1 MRSPAETEAAMAA
14 ALLDPAARAPGGA
27 RFAVHRN
34 NVVAGLVAAL
44 GAAYPAVRALTGEAF
59 FDAAA
64 ALHVRA
70 FPPRSPVMLLYGE
83 AFADWIEAFPPAGG
97 LPWIGDVARLERAW
111 LEAFHEAEAEP
122 LSGARLAALAPGRA
136 EGARLR
142 PHPAL
147 RLVAS
152 RHPAVSLWEASTGR
166 GAPAVDP
173 ARAET
178 AIVSR
183 PGAEVAVRIA
193 EPGEA
198 ALVSALLAGE
208 TLGEMAE
215 RAAAGA
221 FDLSAELARAFETGM
236 IAEIEE

>member
-1 MRSPAETEAAMAA
+1 MAA
-14 ALLDPAARAPGGA
+14 ALFDPAAPGPGGL

-83 AFADWIEAFPPAGG
+83 AFPKWIESFPPAEG
-97 LPWIGDVARLERAW
+97 LPYLGGVARLERAW
-111 LEAFHEAEAEP
+111 LEAFHAAEAEP
-122 LSGARLAALAPGRA
+122 ASGARLAALAPERRA
-136 EGARLR
+136 GARLR
-142 PHPAL
+142 LHPAL

-152 RHPAVSLWEASTGR
+152 RHPAASLWAAATGR
-166 GAPAVDP
+166 EGGKVDLN
-173 ARAET
+173 RAET
-178 AIVSR
+178 AIVAR
-183 PGAEVAVRIA
+183 PGAEVSVRVA

-198 ALVSALLAGE
+198 ALIAAALEGE

-221 FDLSAELARAFETGM
+221 FDLSVELARALRGGL
-236 IAEIEE
+236 IAGIEE

>member
-1 MRSPAETEAAMAA
+1 MAA
-14 ALLDPAARAPGGA
+14 ALLDPAAPAPGGA

-70 FPPRSPVMLLYGE
+70 FPPSSPVMLLYGE
-83 AFADWIEAFPPAGG
+83 AFPDWIARFPPAGG
-97 LPWIGDVARLERAW
+97 LPYIGDVARLERAW
-111 LEAFHEAEAEP
+111 LETFHAAEAEP
-122 LSGARLAALAPGRA
+122 LSGARLAALPPGRA

-147 RLVAS
+147 RLVPSRYPVAS
-152 RHPAVSLWEASTGR
+152 LRAASTGR
-166 GAPAVDP
+166 EGPAVDL

-183 PGAEVAVRIA
+183 PGAEVSVRMA
-193 EPGEA
+193 APGEA
-198 ALVSALLAGE
+198 AFAAALLAGE
-208 TLGEMAE
+208 TLGAMAE
-215 RAAAGA
+215 RAAEGA
-221 FDLSAELARAFETGM
+221 FDLSAELARAFEAGL
-236 IAEIEE
+236 ISEIEE

>member
-1 MRSPAETEAAMAA
+1 MRSPAEAEAAMAA
-14 ALLDPAARAPGGA
+14 ALLDPAAPAPGGA

-34 NVVAGLVAAL
+34 NVVAGLAAAL

-83 AFADWIEAFPPAGG
+83 AFPDWIEAFPPAAG
-97 LPWIGDVARLERAW
+97 LPWLGDVARLERAW
-111 LEAFHEAEAEP
+111 LEAFHEAEAGP
-122 LSGARLAALAPGRA
+122 LAGARLAALPPGRA
-136 EGARLR
+136 ESARLR

-152 RHPAVSLWEASTGR
+152 RHPVVSLWAASTGR
-166 GAPAVDP
+166 DGPAVDL
-173 ARAET
+173 AREET
-178 AIVSR
+178 AVVSR
-183 PGAEVAVRIA
+183 PGADVLVRIA

-198 ALVSALLAGE
+198 AFAAALLAGE
-208 TLGEMAE
+208 TLGAMAE

-221 FDLSAELARAFETGM
+221 FDLSTELARAFEAGL